1 MKIISEKNRFRIVLL
16 IAFLVLIVSFIIGVM
31 VGSVKI
37 EPEMIVKIII
47 NEVSHREVFVPD
59 WNESMQSIVWNLRIP
74 RVLLAML
81 VGIGLSLSG
90 VLMQALTKN
99 PLADPYI
106 LGISSGASTGA
117 VFVIMTSA
125 LSFLGEYRIMA
136 GAFGGAVLAILLAVK
151 CASINNKVT
160 ATQLVLAGVAVSALF
175 SAATNIIIYT
185 SAESSKQ
192 KTALF
197 WMIGSLSGATWEKV
211 ILVLFICIIGIVV
224 MLLLASSLDV
234 LLLGDDTAKNLGL
247 DIRRIKIV
255 VIILCTV
262 MTGSIVAVS
271 GVIGFVGLVIP
282 HISRMLVNSTHRK
295 LIPATVLIGGT
306 FVIWSDIISRM
317 VFAPEELP
325 IGVVTSCIGAPFFL
339 WLLRSKFG
347 GTGGRR

>member
-1 MKIISEKNRFRIVLL
+1 MTIAAL
-16 IAFLVLIVSFIIGVM
+16 ILAVSFVTAVM

-37 EPEMIVKIII
+37 TPGSIFKIIVNNI
-47 NEVSHREVFVPD
+47 AKSEVFTPD
-59 WNESMQSIVWNLRIP
+59 WSDSSQAIIWNIRIP
-74 RVLLAML
+74 RVLLAMF
-81 VGIGLSLSG
+81 VGIGLALSG

-117 VFVIMTSA
+117 VFVIMTSSLA
-125 LSFLGEYRIMA
+125 FLGQYRTMA
-136 GAFGGAVLAILLAVK
+136 GAFVGAVLAILLAVK
-151 CASINNKVT
+151 CASIGGKVT
-160 ATQLVLAGVAVSALF
+160 ATQLVLSGVAVSALF

-185 SAESSKQ
+185 SEESSKQ

-211 ILVLFICIIGIVV
+211 AVVALICTLGMIA
-224 MLLLASSLDV
+224 MLLVASSLDV
-234 LLLGDDTAKNLGL
+234 LLLGDDTAKTLGL
-247 DIRRIKIV
+247 DIRKIKMA
-255 VIILCTV
+255 VIFLCTI

-282 HISRMLVNSTHRK
+282 HITRMLVNSTHRK
-295 LIPATVLIGGT
+295 LVPATVLVGGI

-317 VFAPEELP
+317 IVAPEELP

-339 WLLRSKFG
+339 WLLRTRSK
-347 GTGGRR
+347 GGR

>member
-1 MKIISEKNRFRIVLL
+1 MKFRTV
-16 IAFLVLIVSFIIGVM
+16 LVLALVILGISFVIGVV

-37 EPEMIVKIII
+37 APDCIFKIIVNKI
-47 NEVSHREVFVPD
+47 TNHEVFPAE
-59 WNESMQSIVWNLRIP
+59 WSESSQAIIWDIRIP

-117 VFVIMTSA
+117 VLVIMTSA
-125 LSFLGEYRIMA
+125 LAFMPRYRTMV
-136 GAFGGAVLAILLAVK
+136 GAFCGAVLAILLAVK

-160 ATQLVLAGVAVSALF
+160 ATQLVLSGVAVSALF

-185 SAESSKQ
+185 SAETSKQ

-197 WMIGSLSGATWEKV
+197 WMIGSLSGATWQKV
-211 ILVLFICIIGIVV
+211 ILVFVICLLGTVV
-224 MLLLASSLDV
+224 MLAIAPSLDV
-234 LLLGDDTAKNLGL
+234 LLLGDDAAKTLGL
-247 DIRRIKIV
+247 NIRRIKIA
-255 VIILCTV
+255 VILLCTV

-282 HISRMLVNSTHRK
+282 HITRMLVNSTHRK
-295 LIPATVLIGGT
+295 LVPAAVVIGGI
-306 FVIWSDIISRM
+306 FVVWSDIISRM
-317 VFAPEELP
+317 IIAPEELP

-339 WLLRSKFG
+339 WLLRGRSRAMG
-347 GTGGRR
+347 GNGQ